1 MNQPRLQARYA
12 INVLHNDRG
21 EILLLRRH
29 PESRLGGGLW
39 GFVGGHIREGEDPEQ
54 CSRRELREELGAN
67 AHTELV
73 RRYGPVRDT
82 WYGGVFEVH
91 LYLHHWLGGDIILN
105 HEHTAYAWVDRDHYC
120 DYAVMDGVDEDLY
133 YLGVWPVEY
142 LHKDK
147 LP

>member
-39 GFVGGHIREGEDPEQ
+39 GFVGGHIREG
-54 CSRRELREELGAN
+54 
-67 AHTELV
+67 
-73 RRYGPVRDT
+73 YGPVRDT